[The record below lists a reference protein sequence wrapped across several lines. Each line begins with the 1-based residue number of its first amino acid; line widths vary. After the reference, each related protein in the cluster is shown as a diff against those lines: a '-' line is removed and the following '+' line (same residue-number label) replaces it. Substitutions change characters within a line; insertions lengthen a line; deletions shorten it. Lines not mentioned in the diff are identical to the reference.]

1 MDTPYY
7 IFYADEFIKNY
18 HELENAFRN
27 IYPYYQIAY
36 SFKTNYVPAVCQ
48 IVKQLGGY
56 AEVVSDMEYTL
67 AKRVGFPDKKIIYN
81 GPGKGIVATECLL
94 NSGHLHIDNGGD
106 IKRVL
111 SIARKN
117 RNKQFKVGVRV
128 NFDIDNGLHSRFGFD
143 IDNGDFKNVIDILNA
158 ENNVAASGLHF
169 HISRARGLRDWK
181 KRIDKVLEISDDLFD
196 YILDYI
202 DIGSGMFG
210 HLDQVLLEQFGN
222 PPSYT
227 DYAEVVGGTIADH
240 YKGHNNKPWLF
251 TEPGTTLVSKYFH
264 LFTTVLDIK
273 EIRRKYFA
281 LLDSSFQNV
290 GEICRLKK
298 VPMINQG
305 GGSKQRYYDS
315 IDFVGYTCLEQDVIY
330 RGYSGKLAIG
340 DKLEIQNVG
349 GYSIVEKPP
358 FIHPDIPIYM
368 LINGKMSCIKRAQT
382 FDDIFLPYVFDIKE
396 ETQWI
401 Q

>member
-158 ENNVAASGLHF
+158 ENNVAVSGLHF

-227 DYAEVVGGTIADH
+227 DYMDGGAVFLLQPVDEVQAA
-240 YKGHNNKPWLF
+240 
-251 TEPGTTLVSKYFH
+251 FH
-264 LFTTVLDIK
+264 LVQL
-273 EIRRKYFA
+273 A
-281 LLDSSFQNV
+281 GV
-290 GEICRLKK
+290 K
-298 VPMINQG
+298 VVVVQVAPQG
-305 GGSKQRYYDS
+305 GGKLLQLVPQILR
-315 IDFVGYTCLEQDVIY
+315 LLPVIPQ
-330 RGYSGKLAIG
+330 LL
-340 DKLEIQNVG
+340 DEPG
-349 GYSIVEKPP
+349 GG
-358 FIHPDIPIYM
+358 FQ
-368 LINGKMSCIKRAQT
+368 L
-382 FDDIFLPYVFDIKE
+382 LP
-396 ETQWI
+396 
-401 Q
+401 